1 MSALPLCL
9 DRNETVIPNCHSLA
23 RGPVNGIGSFT
34 LWWRHQSVKFFFY
47 FPSLILNQWRSSILR
62 AKIRIDLWMSEEGYG
77 FVLDTIRMFH
87 PSSIQN
93 RVTFA
98 GGIKTKMSNIVL
110 TQHRRGY
117 FSTPFRIGGIRPPA
131 ITRTNGRSEAHEAAI
146 ERSQQSL

>member
-1 MSALPLCL
+1 
-9 DRNETVIPNCHSLA
+9 
-23 RGPVNGIGSFT
+23 
-34 LWWRHQSVKFFFY
+34 
-47 FPSLILNQWRSSILR
+47 
-62 AKIRIDLWMSEEGYG
+62 MSEEGYG
-77 FVLDTIRMFH
+77 FVLDTIRKFH

-146 ERSQQSL
+146 ERAQQSL